1 VSTTNRERAAIFIS
15 YSHADADWLKRLRVH
30 LRPLERDYDLDIWDD
45 TRIKSGSR
53 WRQEIKRALD
63 AADAAVLL
71 VSADF
76 LASDFIRNDEL
87 PPLLLGAERRGIA
100 ILTII
105 LSPCRFEREDA
116 ISQFQSVNSPTKP
129 LTSLTRN
136 GQGKVFVALAAAVEE
151 KIRAAQTAAH
161 ARAAQPPASPTA
173 KPPATVSRFSVEDLR
188 NPWAELTKP
197 WTPQPSVAPEAPV
210 SRLGT
215 KDDAAAPTAPASKPV
230 IIASSDLGYAA
241 RFAWKRDWALR
252 RQSAD
257 GVLTAENLRTY
268 LDQQLEERA
277 KLYAR
282 HESTSDID
290 YEIGTSRR
298 MLSAMNRRSLKG
310 ISYVPEPVLE
320 LPRHLRT
327 FYAEILNLD
336 EDGGVSFKGEI
347 SQGALDDA
355 RSRYRTMPARFDS
368 ERERRQDA
376 LATLDELATKLH
388 LS

>member
-1 VSTTNRERAAIFIS
+1 MNTTNRERAAIFIS

-30 LRPLERDYDLDIWDD
+30 LKPLEREYGLDIWDD
-45 TRIKSGSR
+45 TRIKAGSR

-100 ILTII
+100 ILPVI

-116 ISQFQSVNSPTKP
+116 ISRFQSVNSTKP
-129 LTSLTRN
+129 LTGLTRN
-136 GQGKVFVALAAAVEE
+136 EQEEVFVALAAAVEE
-151 KIRAAQTAAH
+151 KILAAQTAAH
-161 ARAAQPPASPTA
+161 ARDAQTPASPTA
-173 KPPATVSRFSVEDLR
+173 KPPATVSRSSLEDLR

-197 WTPQPSVAPEAPV
+197 WMPKRRVAPEDPV
-210 SRLGT
+210 FRLGMG
-215 KDDAAAPTAPASKPV
+215 DDVAAPTAPASKPV
-230 IIASSDLGYAA
+230 IIASGDLGYAA
-241 RFAWKRDWALR
+241 RFAWTRDWALR

-257 GVLTAENLRTY
+257 GVLTTENLRTY
-268 LDQQLEERA
+268 LDHQLAERA

-290 YEIGTSRR
+290 YEIATSRR
-298 MLSAMNRRSLKG
+298 MLNSMNERSLEG

-327 FYAEILNLD
+327 LYAEILNLD

-347 SQGALDDA
+347 SQRALDDT

-368 ERERRQDA
+368 ERQRRQDA
-376 LATLDELATKLH
+376 LATLNELATKLH